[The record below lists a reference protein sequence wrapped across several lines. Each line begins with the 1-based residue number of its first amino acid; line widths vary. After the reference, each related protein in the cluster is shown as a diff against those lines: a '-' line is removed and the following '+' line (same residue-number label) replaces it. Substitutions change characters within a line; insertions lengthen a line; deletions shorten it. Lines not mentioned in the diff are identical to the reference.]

1 MIIGEYEVKD
11 RYNKYEIMLES
22 DAWPL
27 IAISIFDCLGFRIL
41 GFFISEKLLK
51 DFFNNIE
58 NCLNEAESFIFK
70 IPFDTTTD
78 ILIHIIYNDEN
89 DIIIKIAQSDGIS
102 IYPTFMVNSN
112 TELVKDF
119 FSKIE
124 IDMFNGICNYA

>member
-11 RYNKYEIMLES
+11 RYNKYEILLES

-27 IAISIFDCLGFRIL
+27 VAITVFDCLGLRIL
-41 GFFISEKLLK
+41 GFFISEKLIK
-51 DFFNNIE
+51 DFFDKIE
-58 NCLNEAESFIFK
+58 YCLDEAESFIFR
-70 IPFDTTTD
+70 IPFDTSSD
-78 ILIHIIYNDEN
+78 IMIHIIYNDEN
-89 DIIIKIAQSDGIS
+89 DIIIKIAQFDGIS

-124 IDMFNGICNYA
+124 IDMFNTIYNYA